1 MPLNEQDIQIIS
13 KLLDEKFE
21 KVEQRFEEI
30 DQRFEKVEQ
39 RFEEIDQRFERIEQ
53 RFERID
59 QRFNEIDER
68 FEEMEQKFDKK
79 LENLHDKIRK
89 DIAAAEL
96 RILKTI
102 RKEMDESNAVQMG
115 LIFNHFPSR
124 VEVIEMIEERIK

>member
-13 KLLDEKFE
+13 KLLDEK
-21 KVEQRFEEI
+21 
-30 DQRFEKVEQ
+30 FEKVEQ